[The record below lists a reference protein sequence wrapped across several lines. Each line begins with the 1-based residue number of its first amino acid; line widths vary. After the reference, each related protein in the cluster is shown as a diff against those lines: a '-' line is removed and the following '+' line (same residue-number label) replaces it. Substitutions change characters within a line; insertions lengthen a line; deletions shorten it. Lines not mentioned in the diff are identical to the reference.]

1 MLGVVHE
8 SGNGRLCCK
17 TLFGSLKT
25 NFPGCGRGDRIIV
38 CGPQQLVMNSPA
50 TSVARL
56 RAIVAWL
63 LSSRENRC
71 KAILE
76 FATLSATTGHL
87 GRHRM
92 RDRSLY
98 EFSRI
103 AGE

>member
-63 LSSRENRC
+63 LSSRENRR
-71 KAILE
+71 KAI
-76 FATLSATTGHL
+76 FGVCNTICHNRTS
-87 GRHRM
+87 
-92 RDRSLY
+92 RSPSDEGSISL
-98 EFSRI
+98 
-103 AGE
+103 